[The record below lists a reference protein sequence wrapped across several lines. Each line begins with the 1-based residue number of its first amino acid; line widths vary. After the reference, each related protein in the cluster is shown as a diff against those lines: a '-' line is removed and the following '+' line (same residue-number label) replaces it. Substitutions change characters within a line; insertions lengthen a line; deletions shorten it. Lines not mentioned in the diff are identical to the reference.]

1 MRFWPHPINVKEQEI
16 RKQLE
21 KYASDRFQEKGH
33 FGDIIKRLDA
43 ELHDNQIALNTYERL
58 RANLET
64 QFYQKQEREWAK
76 IRSKMGNLL
85 NS

>member
-1 MRFWPHPINVKEQEI
+1 MKEKEM

-21 KYASDRFQEKGH
+21 KYTADRIREKRY
-33 FGDIIKRLDA
+33 FADILKRLED
-43 ELHDNQIALNTYERL
+43 ELNERQIERHTYERL
-58 RANLET
+58 TANLET

-76 IRSKMGNLL
+76 IKSKIDNLL